1 MKKLTILMAVSL
13 LLASSVWAGVIK
25 KDKSDINFAKFGTF
39 KTEETVRISGMK
51 KAVEADSNFKG
62 KGIVGKLAGKFAL
75 SSGKSETII
84 DLNTMTI
91 YEINPKKKEYK
102 VTPIEKLSYETGEGN
117 QAQSSKNESR
127 SEEGNIKIT
136 KNEFKVE
143 ETGESKTINNFPAKK
158 YIVTWLTEWENTSTG
173 EKGTTR
179 LVTDVWT
186 TPFTD
191 DIKQCQE
198 EEISFSHE
206 HMKAMGIDLDQ
217 MQADILGTNWLSIF
231 TQMGGEGAMAEQK
244 ADSFAQEMKKIQG
257 YPVVI
262 DGKFYSSSEGGE
274 AEEKE
279 EESGGGIRGRLGGLA
294 KKALGKKSDKPDE
307 NQPSFSYY
315 TEVIELHPAN
325 LEESAFQVPANYKK
339 KD

>member
-13 LLASSVWAGVIK
+13 LLTSSIWAGVIK

-39 KTEETVRISGMK
+39 KTEETVRISTMK
-51 KAVEADSNFKG
+51 KAVDAESDFKG

-75 SSGKSETII
+75 SSGDTSRII
-84 DLNTMTI
+84 DLTSMSI
-91 YEINPKKKEYK
+91 YEINHKKKEYK
-102 VTPIEKLSYETGEGN
+102 VMPIEKLSYETGEGN
-117 QAQSSKNESR
+117 QAQASKPESR
-127 SEEGNIKIT
+127 SDEGNIKIT
-136 KNEFKVE
+136 RNEFKVE
-143 ETGESKTINNFPAKK
+143 ETGESKTINNFPSKK
-158 YIVTWLTEWENTSTG
+158 YIVTWLSEWENTSTG

-191 DIKQCQE
+191 DIKQCQK
-198 EEISFSHE
+198 EEISFSRE

-231 TQMGGEGAMAEQK
+231 TQMGGEGARADQNTAEFSK
-244 ADSFAQEMKKIQG
+244 EMKKIQG

-262 DGKFYSSSEGGE
+262 DGKFYSSREGGE

-279 EESGGGIRGRLGGLA
+279 EESGGGIGGRLGGLA
-294 KKALGKKSDKPDE
+294 KKALSKKSDKPDE

-315 TEVIELHPAN
+315 TEVIELHPAS
-325 LEESAFQVPANYKK
+325 LDESAFQVPANYKK